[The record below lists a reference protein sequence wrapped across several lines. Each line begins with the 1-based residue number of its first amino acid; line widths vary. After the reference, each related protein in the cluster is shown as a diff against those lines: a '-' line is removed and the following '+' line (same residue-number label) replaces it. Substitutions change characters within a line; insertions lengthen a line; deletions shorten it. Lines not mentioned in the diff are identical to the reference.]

1 MNTLRSQ
8 VPTFRG
14 DASDR
19 PRTSLGT
26 PASASTCEARLSRT
40 SRRWLCL
47 EWYHNAGPADA
58 ARLVRDAPI
67 PVSREEERGK
77 NDQLICCASCV
88 ARVPG
93 ADCHVEDA
101 SRRFAIVEARRLVA
115 TAIWTVTTES
125 PQHDGTRYDDRM
137 IRKGRSRRATR
148 RAMAS
153 LAGLA
158 VSRWAPQTCRCR
170 LDVAEQPSRGAAD

>member
-1 MNTLRSQ
+1 MRRI
-8 VPTFRG
+8 VPAHRLERRRVRRLARLDSAAPPG
-14 DASDR
+14 
-19 PRTSLGT
+19 GG
-26 PASASTCEARLSRT
+26 SASSGITTRGLPTRHGSF
-40 SRRWLCL
+40 
-47 EWYHNAGPADA
+47 
-58 ARLVRDAPI
+58 VDAPI